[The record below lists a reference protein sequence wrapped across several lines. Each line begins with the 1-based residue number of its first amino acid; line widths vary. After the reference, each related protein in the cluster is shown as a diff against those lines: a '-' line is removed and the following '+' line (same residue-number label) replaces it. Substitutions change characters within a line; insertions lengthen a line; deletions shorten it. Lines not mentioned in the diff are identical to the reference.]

1 MLGTLAHYAV
11 RRSSRIEIAVA
22 ILFVMMDIRR
32 PSFIAFVAC
41 MAAMATGCAS
51 KGTTIGTAADG
62 DATVTLL
69 GTSTA
74 NDQLTNYN
82 LVFNTLTL
90 TKEDGATVSVLAA
103 PLHAEF
109 IHRNGLLEPL
119 ATVSL
124 PQGTYLGATATMGI
138 AHFGCV
144 GRNPSGA
151 VVVNA
156 FAYGATASSHV
167 TVNLPAPIV
176 IGPGHSA
183 LALDLLVSKSAAWIT
198 CSPTGTQ
205 PYAQPFSITPT
216 FTLAN
221 AAISSP
227 SMAGLE
233 GQVAAV
239 NAAANTFTVTAD
251 DGKSCVTTN
260 YSPCDPHSANG
271 PVWQLEGNT
280 DTVLQGV
287 SNLAEL
293 QPGMPVEM
301 DGSLQ
306 PDGSILASR
315 ISVLDTNPVNVT
327 GLLGP
332 IIGTSVAWPVLE
344 AFTLDGWGPVAEG
357 FSEGFNFSNGT
368 FQISRQLNN
377 LQNLP
382 FSAGFTSGNIVP
394 GQRTLVT
401 SHATSRAGGPTY
413 VPATTVTLLPQT
425 INGMIEAIGNEGS
438 FTTFTVILA
447 PYDLFPILAVQD
459 GQKTLLTNPDTVV
472 VYVDTKTQ
480 MRNTDPI
487 AVGSM
492 ARFYGLVFNDNGT
505 LRLNCSQVSDG
516 VPE

>member
-1 MLGTLAHYAV
+1 MPAV
-11 RRSSRIEIAVA
+11 FGWFHSCISWEWNQPADYLKKPGGDVVMTELRRLS
-22 ILFVMMDIRR
+22 LL
-32 PSFIAFVAC
+32 AFVAC

-51 KGTTIGTAADG
+51 KGTTGG

-69 GTSTA
+69 GTSAA
-74 NDQLTNYN
+74 NDQLTKYD
-82 LVFNTLTL
+82 LVFNILTL
-90 TKEDGATVSVLAA
+90 TRQDGTTVSMLSA

-124 PQGTYLGATATMGI
+124 PQGTYIGATATVGV
-138 AHFGCV
+138 AHFDCV
-144 GRNPSGA
+144 GRNSSGA
-151 VVVNA
+151 VVVHA
-156 FAYGATASSHV
+156 FAYGRTPSSQV

-176 IGPGHSA
+176 IGPGHST
-183 LALDLLVSKSAAWIT
+183 LALELLVSKSAAWTT
-198 CSPTGTQ
+198 CASDGIE
-205 PYAQPFSITPT
+205 PYSITPT

-221 AAISSP
+221 AAISFP
-227 SMAGLE
+227 SMIGLE
-233 GQVAAV
+233 GQVASV
-239 NAAANTFTVTAD
+239 DAAANTFTVTAD
-251 DGKSCVTTN
+251 DGESCVTTN
-260 YSPCDPHSANG
+260 PSDCNPPSANG
-271 PVWQLEGNT
+271 PVWQLKSNV
-280 DTVLQGV
+280 DTVLQDV

-293 QPGMPVEM
+293 QPGMPVDM

-357 FSEGFNFSNGT
+357 FSEAFNFSNGT
-368 FQISRQLNN
+368 FQISGQLNN

-394 GQRTLVT
+394 GQRILVT

-472 VYVDTKTQ
+472 VYADTKTQ

-487 AVGSM
+487 AAGSM

-505 LRLNCSQVSDG
+505 LRMNCSQVSDG